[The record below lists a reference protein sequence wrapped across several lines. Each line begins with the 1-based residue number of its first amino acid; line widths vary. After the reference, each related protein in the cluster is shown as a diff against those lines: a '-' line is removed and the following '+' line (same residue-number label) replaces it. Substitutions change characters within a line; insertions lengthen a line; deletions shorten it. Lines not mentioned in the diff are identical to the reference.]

1 MQPDQRP
8 IQSRANRLSRSRVS
22 GRKGSFGLVKL
33 AFAVG
38 ALLLLAYFAGGTT
51 SDHQDIAQ
59 RHVPAMAGAT
69 VAQPVHA
76 QTQGEPVVIHGEKS
90 GTLSVIDDARM
101 TVTDSGSVLRI
112 EGSVG
117 RNFATQL
124 DTLLQASPSLQR
136 IDITSGGG
144 YAVSGL
150 AAARL
155 IRARNL
161 IVRVR
166 SHCASMCVVLWAAGA
181 QRQMEPDA
189 VIGLHAWNP
198 QCDALPSPAREE
210 CRYQIQFA
218 SEHITS
224 SEAWLRDA
232 GFNKRLLDLQKNTA
246 AENIAV
252 VTVPQLWDNGVD
264 FSAVDADGNRM
275 REDQV
280 RQYLAGR
287 HLRQ

>member
-1 MQPDQRP
+1 MTGQ
-8 IQSRANRLSRSRVS
+8 
-22 GRKGSFGLVKL
+22 KGSFGLLKFAL
-33 AFAVG
+33 AVG
-38 ALLLLAYFAGGTT
+38 ALLLLAYFIGGRT
-51 SDHQDIAQ
+51 SNQHDAARTDA
-59 RHVPAMAGAT
+59 PAEAGAA
-69 VAQPVHA
+69 VAPPPHPETRSKPA
-76 QTQGEPVVIHGEKS
+76 VIHGEKS
-90 GTLSVIDDARM
+90 TTLSVVDDARM
-101 TVTDSGSVLRI
+101 TITDGGSALRI

-124 DTLLQASPSLQR
+124 DALLQASPSLQR

-150 AAARL
+150 EAARL

-198 QCDALPSPAREE
+198 QCDAMPSPAREE
-210 CRYQIQFA
+210 CRYQVQFA

-224 SEAWLRDA
+224 SDAWLRDA
-232 GFNKRLLDLQKNTA
+232 GFNQNLLDLQKNTT

-264 FSAVDADGNRM
+264 FSVVDADGKSM
-275 REDQV
+275 RRDEV
-280 RQYLAGR
+280 RQYLASRHGR
-287 HLRQ
+287 Q

>member
-1 MQPDQRP
+1 MSD
-8 IQSRANRLSRSRVS
+8 
-22 GRKGSFGLVKL
+22 RKGSFGLVTFAL
-33 AFAVG
+33 AVG

-51 SDHQDIAQ
+51 SDRQDIA
-59 RHVPAMAGAT
+59 RKHAPPAAGAT

-76 QTQGEPVVIHGEKS
+76 QTQGEPVVIHEEKS

-101 TVTDSGSVLRI
+101 TVTDGGSVLRI

-117 RNFATQL
+117 KDFATRL
-124 DTLLQASPSLQR
+124 DALLQASPSLQR

-150 AAARL
+150 EAARL

-275 REDQV
+275 RQDQV